1 MLSDIDESQRSF
13 TATLRTSKH
22 QVILHVSLPS
32 AYPVGVLPNF
42 HFGKGTTLDS
52 SLGKSKI
59 YKVGQHNF
67 GGRSWIVST
76 GLESQVLKQTS
87 QNCAK
92 KNSPCLDTCFQ
103 QLLSSIDQL
112 AISDKSEPE
121 SSKTLNLTVASSS
134 GGSSSSYRLPQSNHA
149 HLSFLQAN
157 PLFAAHN
164 QDYNIPYARTSG
176 ARFCSAGKNH

>member
-1 MLSDIDESQRSF
+1 
-13 TATLRTSKH
+13 
-22 QVILHVSLPS
+22 
-32 AYPVGVLPNF
+32 
-42 HFGKGTTLDS
+42 
-52 SLGKSKI
+52 
-59 YKVGQHNF
+59 
-67 GGRSWIVST
+67 
-76 GLESQVLKQTS
+76 VLKQTS

-121 SSKTLNLTVASSS
+121 SSKTLNLTVATSS
-134 GGSSSSYRLPQSNHA
+134 GGSSSSYRLPQNNHA

-176 ARFCSAGKNH
+176 ARFCSAGKKSLKAEIFRRIPD